1 MMIDSF
7 STEAIPDKQIEIEVQ
22 SYSGYKANEKPRAI
36 YIAGE
41 RYDVVSITDSF
52 LTESSDDRAR
62 RHYFHVRCTDSS
74 LICIYY
80 DFKKDKWFLR
90 EKAK

>member
-7 STEAIPDKQIEIEVQ
+7 SAEIIPDKQMEIKVQ
-22 SYSGYKANEKPRAI
+22 SYSGYRANEKPRAI
-36 YIAGE
+36 FISGK

-52 LTESSDDRAR
+52 LTESSDDRTR
-62 RHYFHVRCTDSS
+62 KHYFRIRCSDES

-80 DFKKDKWFLR
+80 DFEKDKWFL
-90 EKAK
+90 KGKV